1 MITRR
6 VLLQSAAAAAA
17 YSARGSRTA
26 RAENAP
32 GVTDTEIKIGQT
44 MPYSGPLSSYG
55 VIGRTETAYF
65 KMINEQGGVNGRK
78 LNLISV
84 DDAYSPPKT
93 VEQARRLVEQE
104 QVAFLFNPLGTP
116 PNTAIRQYLNDN
128 KVPHI
133 VRRHRRGKVERPAA
147 FSLDDGLAAELSDR
161 GAHLRQAH
169 SGDQAGRQDRRRF
182 IRTTTSARIT

>member
-17 YSARGSRTA
+17 YSEGFRTA

-32 GVTDTEIKIGQT
+32 GVTDAEIKIGQT

-65 KMINEQGGVNGRK
+65 KMIYEQGGVNGRK

-84 DDAYSPPKT
+84 DDDYSPP
-93 VEQARRLVEQE
+93 
-104 QVAFLFNPLGTP
+104 
-116 PNTAIRQYLNDN
+116 
-128 KVPHI
+128 
-133 VRRHRRGKVERPAA
+133 
-147 FSLDDGLAAELSDR
+147 
-161 GAHLRQAH
+161 
-169 SGDQAGRQDRRRF
+169 
-182 IRTTTSARIT
+182 